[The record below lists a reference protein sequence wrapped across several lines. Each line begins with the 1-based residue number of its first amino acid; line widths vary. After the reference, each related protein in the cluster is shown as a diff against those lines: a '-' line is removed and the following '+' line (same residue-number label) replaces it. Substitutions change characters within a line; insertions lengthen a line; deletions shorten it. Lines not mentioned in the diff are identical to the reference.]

1 MRLNRED
8 NYLCSTE
15 NNESYS
21 EQSERICVDENSQD
35 LDCERDLVRMVT
47 GTD

>member
-8 NYLCSTE
+8 NYLCH
-15 NNESYS
+15 NESYS

>member
-1 MRLNRED
+1 MKLNRED

-15 NNESYS
+15 NNESYT
-21 EQSERICVDENSQD
+21 EQSDRIYVDENSQNG
-35 LDCERDLVRMVT
+35 DCERDLVRMAT